1 MQNKIKGLIAAA
13 FSPMHED
20 GSLHEELIPQ
30 IVKYLLQ
37 RPIQGLY
44 VCGSTGEGPLLSV
57 EERKQVAAAYIK
69 TVKKQIPVFVHVG
82 HDSLMEARSL
92 ASHAAQAGADAIAA
106 VGPCYFKPGSLG
118 GLIKYLGEIAAAAPE
133 TDFYYY
139 HIPQL
144 SGNVFDVMEFLKQ
157 APQRIP
163 TLRGVKYSAIT
174 VYEFQDCKETFGDR
188 YQLFFGCDE
197 MLTSG
202 LAAGADAAIG
212 STYNFLAR
220 LYHQVMEAFAKGD
233 VQTARRLQ
241 LLSVRMVRV
250 CYQYRGLPAIKAM
263 MKIAGLDCGPTR
275 LPLEALSAEEYRLFK
290 SQIESLGLS
299 EWF

>member
-275 LPLEALSAEEYRLFK
+275 LPLEALSAEEYQLFK

>member
-1 MQNKIKGLIAAA
+1 MQKKIKGLFAAT

-20 GSLHEELIPQ
+20 GSIHVERIPQ
-30 IVKYLLQ
+30 IAEHLLA

-44 VCGSTGEGPLLSV
+44 VCGSTGEGPLLTV
-57 EERKQVAAAYIK
+57 DERKQVMAAYIK
-69 TVKKQIPVFVHVG
+69 AVHKRIPVFVHVG

-92 ASHAAQAGADAIAA
+92 ASHAAKAGADAIAA

-118 GLIKYLGEIAAAAPE
+118 GLIKYLAEIAAAAPE

-139 HIPQL
+139 HVPQL
-144 SGNVFDVMEFLKQ
+144 SGNVFDIMEFLKQ
-157 APQRIP
+157 APQCIP
-163 TLRGVKYSAIT
+163 TFRGVKYSAIT
-174 VYEFQDCKETFGDR
+174 VYEFQNCKDTFGDR
-188 YQLFFGCDE
+188 YQIFFGCDE

-202 LAAGADAAIG
+202 LAAGAQAAIG

-220 LYHQVMEAFAKGD
+220 LYHQIMESFTKGD
-233 VQTARRLQ
+233 VQTAQKLQ

-275 LPLEALSAEEYRLFK
+275 LPLETLSADEYRTFK
-290 SQIESLGLS
+290 SQIDSLGLS

>member
-1 MQNKIKGLIAAA
+1 MQNMIKGLIAAA

-20 GSLHEELIPQ
+20 GSLHVELIPRM
-30 IVKYLLQ
+30 VEYLLQ

-57 EERKQVAAAYIK
+57 EERKRVAAAYINA
-69 TVKKQIPVFVHVG
+69 VKKQIPVFVHVG

-118 GLIKYLGEIAAAAPE
+118 GLIKYLAEIAAAAPE

-212 STYNFLAR
+212 STYNFLSR
-220 LYHQVMEAFAKGD
+220 LYHQVMEAFTKGD

-263 MKIAGLDCGPTR
+263 MKMTGLDCGPTR
-275 LPLEALSAEEYRLFK
+275 LPLEALSIEEYSKFK
-290 SQIESLGLS
+290 SQIESLGVC